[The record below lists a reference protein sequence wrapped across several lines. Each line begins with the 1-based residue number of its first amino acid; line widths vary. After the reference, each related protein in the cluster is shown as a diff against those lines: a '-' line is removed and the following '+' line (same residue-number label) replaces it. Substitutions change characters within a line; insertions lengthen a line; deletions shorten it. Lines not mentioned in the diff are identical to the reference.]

1 MAWHSIV
8 RLDCTV

>member
-8 RLDCTV
+8 